1 MRHLVATLALLA
13 ALAGVAGLAAFRA
26 GDDPAVRRALERQD
40 ALAWLRADFGLTDAQ
55 FAAIKR
61 LHDAYASVCDEH
73 CRQIREAMD
82 AREELKRS
90 GRATADELAA
100 ADRRVEELVLICES
114 AIATHVRACAAHMA
128 PEAAERYLAL
138 VLPKIKE
145 FDHLGAPDLR
155 LDRRA
160 P

>member
-13 ALAGVAGLAAFRA
+13 ALAGAAGLAAFRA

-73 CRQIREAMD
+73 CRQIRDAMD

-100 ADRRVEELVLICES
+100 ADRRVEDLVLICES

-128 PEAAERYLAL
+128 PEAAARYLAL
-138 VLPKIKE
+138 VLPKITE

>member
-1 MRHLVATLALLA
+1 MRHLLATLLLLGLLA
-13 ALAGVAGLAAFRA
+13 GAAGFAAFRT
-26 GDDPAVRRALERQD
+26 GGDPAVRRALERQD
-40 ALAWLRADFGLTDAQ
+40 ALAWLRADFHLNDAQ

-73 CRQIREAMD
+73 CRRIREAMD
-82 AREELKRS
+82 AREALQRS
-90 GRATADELAA
+90 GRASPGELAT
-100 ADRRVEELVLICES
+100 ADRRVEELVLVCES
-114 AIATHVRACAAHMA
+114 AIATHIRACAAHMA

-138 VLPKIKE
+138 VLPKIGE

-155 LDRRA
+155 LDRRG

>member
-1 MRHLVATLALLA
+1 MRHLFATLALLA
-13 ALAGVAGLAAFRA
+13 ALAGAAGLAAFRA

-82 AREELKRS
+82 ARDELKRS
-90 GRATADELAA
+90 GRATADQLAA
-100 ADRRVEELVLICES
+100 ADRRVEELVLVCES
-114 AIATHVRACAAHMA
+114 AIATHVRACAALMA
-128 PEAAERYLAL
+128 PEAAARYLAL

>member
-13 ALAGVAGLAAFRA
+13 ALAGAAGLAAFRA

-55 FAAIKR
+55 FAEIKR

-82 AREELKRS
+82 AREDLKRS
-90 GRATADELAA
+90 GRATAEQLAA

-155 LDRRA
+155 LDRSA